1 MTYCPT
7 WLIMSDWSW
16 VTFWDT
22 QDPVENVRKQSW
34 NSEQNNAEINF
45 GPIQIFITQIEILRR
60 LLFPNPPFL
69 PKSLWSSTH
78 LCAVLSPWTR
88 APTFGSIPTREGEGQ
103 EHPQQAGERHEAW
116 IPLHK
121 CAQFCLSWEF
131 SVFECPAAHIHSN
144 WFLCDPFK
152 QEVGFVMFIGNDGG
166 KKCDSPQT
174 FTLSIFLSQ

>member
-103 EHPQQAGERHEAW
+103 EHPEQAGEWHEDGFSTWMCLILPQAKNSASLSAW
-116 IPLHK
+116 QHIYMAPGSCVTPPPDRK
-121 CAQFCLSWEF
+121 WGLSC
-131 SVFECPAAHIHSN
+131 S
-144 WFLCDPFK
+144 
-152 QEVGFVMFIGNDGG
+152 
-166 KKCDSPQT
+166 
-174 FTLSIFLSQ
+174 